1 MYRQSDKLEV
11 FKRVRKY
18 KEKQNRYEEQNNWNK
33 IYIERINSRLDDT
46 EEWISEQEDRE
57 VAITQTDQKK
67 RKIRGQFK
75 RPLRQHK
82 AY

>member
-1 MYRQSDKLEV
+1 MYRQSEKLEV

-46 EEWISEQEDRE
+46 EEWISEQEDRA

-67 RKIRGQFK
+67 RKIRGQFETSETT
-75 RPLRQHK
+75 
-82 AY
+82 